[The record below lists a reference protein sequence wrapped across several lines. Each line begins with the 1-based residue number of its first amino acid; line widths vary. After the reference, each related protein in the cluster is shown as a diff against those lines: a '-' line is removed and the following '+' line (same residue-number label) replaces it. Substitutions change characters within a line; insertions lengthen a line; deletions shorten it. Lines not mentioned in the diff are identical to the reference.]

1 MKKIFIFAA
10 AAAMFASCSQ
20 DVLTD
25 INSVSNGEK
34 AIGFST
40 WANKVTRAENSG
52 AENKSALENYHQTMR
67 IWGYKNIMN
76 LGGANY
82 TSTPVFNA
90 TKDADLYASSVAT
103 WSGAGNVDP
112 FTADDDWVYSP
123 LRYWDKTA
131 TNYDFH
137 AASPDKDFADVVI
150 DWKWIQA
157 MDDASTWNSA
167 TADAKGAGHFELESF
182 TLNGESLPI
191 NKEVT
196 GQTGDVFGKG
206 TTKDVDLMIAEDVTE
221 YTNFPT
227 TSHVHFDFDHILS
240 RLNIGVRTTVPY
252 NTTNGTGV
260 VILKTVKVFNLKNSG
275 AFDESKDKDATLAAG
290 TVARWT
296 PTESKYTVGYPNT
309 EVPVLTNT
317 NANGLCLSMD
327 LAEGAVSASSPALPF
342 ADYKYVFQGLILPQ
356 EVTYK
361 KLAVDGSDLT
371 EASDIYLEITY
382 NIDGEDFRAVYGLAD
397 IFTSNIQ
404 YKDAQGRAAYK
415 TWTDDTYVFVDG
427 TNYFDKDGNQYDNN
441 NIAFFNQG
449 NGTFSKINDAPL
461 YEHDGKLYTD
471 PANFAPEN
479 EFACS
484 VIILRDASLNKVPV
498 MSSEVEGA
506 KNVKF
511 CEGWQNNLMITIDPK
526 AILFDADVYEWD
538 TYLEATEVVE

>member
-10 AAAMFASCSQ
+10 AAAMLASCSQ

-25 INSVSNGEK
+25 INSVSNDEK
-34 AIGFST
+34 VIGFST

-52 AENKSALENYHQTMR
+52 AENKSALEKYHQTMR

-76 LGGANY
+76 LGRENY
-82 TSTPVFNA
+82 TSTPVFDA
-90 TKDADLYASSVAT
+90 TNGSTLYANSVAT
-103 WSGAGNVDP
+103 WSGDNVDP
-112 FTADDDWVYSP
+112 FTDDDWVYSP

-137 AASPDKDFADVVI
+137 AASPDKDFNDAVI
-150 DWKWIQA
+150 DWNWIQEMA
-157 MDDASTWNSA
+157 DASPWNSV
-167 TADAKGAGHFELESF
+167 TADAKGAGHFALASF

-296 PTESKYTVGYPNT
+296 STGSTYTVGYPNT
-309 EVPVLTNT
+309 EVPELTNT

-371 EASDIYLEITY
+371 ADSDIYLEITY
-382 NIDGEDFRAVYGLAD
+382 NIDGENFRAVYGLAD

-415 TWTDDTYVFVDG
+415 TDTEGSYVFSSDG
-427 TNYFDKDGNQYDNN
+427 TNYFNATGGQYGNDKIVYFNKGNNTYS
-441 NIAFFNQG
+441 
-449 NGTFSKINDAPL
+449 TINDAPL
-461 YEHDGKLYTD
+461 HKGADNKLYTESEAVYPYD
-471 PANFAPEN
+471 
-479 EFACS
+479 
-484 VIILRDASLNKVPV
+484 VVILRDANLNKVPV